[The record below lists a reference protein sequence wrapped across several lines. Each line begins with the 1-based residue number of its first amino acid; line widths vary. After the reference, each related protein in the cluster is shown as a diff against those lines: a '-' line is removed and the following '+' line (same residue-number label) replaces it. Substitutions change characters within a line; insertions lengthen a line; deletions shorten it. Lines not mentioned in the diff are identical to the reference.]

1 MKMSILSLV
10 SFFNAIA
17 FAFAGLYLIRG
28 NFKKTLNKL
37 VVWVA
42 GCYVVWSFAYTFFYT
57 APTIQSAWF
66 WHKISALGWILF
78 CPITTHF
85 LLELSG
91 ETRRFKNTHLYIIL
105 YSVPALLLIKTL
117 FSNESPVARGFVQS
131 QIGWGWT
138 YVSNAGS
145 FWFWLYV
152 IHILV
157 YSFVSLYSVYRWAR
171 QSGKLIRKKQAN
183 SLILLNVTMVVIGF
197 CTDLVMPSITPL
209 LPPLFNILSI
219 FLVMGLMLVVIRYRL
234 ISVEEVASP
243 DLILATVMDPILMVD
258 SQGIIDKCNQAA
270 ADFLKYS
277 PQNIIGRR
285 LSDFY
290 KSKQYQP
297 EGLDRLIQQK
307 VMRDVDLDLV
317 DSEGNVLNALAS
329 FSVVETQ
336 LDGFIGVVTSLHD
349 MTEYRK
355 LTKSLENMANYDK
368 LTNLPNRRM
377 FFDRLESALIAYE
390 KWGRRFA
397 LIFMDLDGF
406 KAINDTYG
414 HVIGDKLLE
423 KVAHMLVVETRN
435 QDTIARIGGDEF
447 ILLFSDLGEES
458 ELERISQRL
467 EDLFPGPIYVDN
479 IKCHIGISVGVSKC
493 PEDGTT
499 ANMLMKVADER
510 MYQDKAKKTEDGK
523 DMAAGQM

>member
-1 MKMSILSLV
+1 MSILSLI
-10 SFFNAIA
+10 SFFNAIT
-17 FAFAGLYLIRG
+17 FAFSGLYLVRG
-28 NFKKTLNKL
+28 NFKENLNKL
-37 VVWVA
+37 AVWMA

-66 WHKISALGWILF
+66 WHKISSLGWILF

-91 ETRRFKNTHLYIIL
+91 TTRLIKRTHLYIIL

-117 FSNESPVARGFVQS
+117 FSYESPVARGFVQS
-131 QIGWGWT
+131 QVGWGWT
-138 YVSNAGS
+138 YVSNIGS

-152 IHILV
+152 IYILV
-157 YSFVSLYSVYRWAR
+157 YSCASLYFVYRWAK

-183 SLILLNVTMVVIGF
+183 SLILLNITMVLIGF
-197 CTDLVMPSITPL
+197 FTDLVMPSITPL

-219 FLVMGLMLVVIRYRL
+219 FLVMALVLLVKRYRL
-234 ISVEEVASP
+234 ISVKEVAGP
-243 DLILATVMDPILMVD
+243 DLILATVMDPILMLN

-270 ADFLKYS
+270 ADFLRYS

-290 KSKQYQP
+290 KSERYQP
-297 EGLDRLIQQK
+297 KGLDQLIQNK

-317 DSEGNVLNALAS
+317 DSEGNILNALAS

-336 LDGFIGVVTSLHD
+336 LDGFIGVVISLHD

-355 LTKSLENMANYDK
+355 LTKSLEAMANYDK
-368 LTNLPNRRM
+368 LTSLPNRRM
-377 FFDRLESALIAYE
+377 FFDRLESALAAYQSL
-390 KWGRRFA
+390 GRKFA
-397 LIFMDLDGF
+397 LVFMDLDGF

-414 HVIGDKLLE
+414 HVVGDKLLE
-423 KVAHMLVVETRN
+423 KVANMLVVETRN

-467 EDLFPGPIYVDN
+467 EDLFPGPIYIDN

-499 ANMLMKVADER
+499 ANILMRVADER
-510 MYQDKAKKTEDGK
+510 MYQDKAKKNDGTK
-523 DMAAGQM
+523 EIAAGHTN